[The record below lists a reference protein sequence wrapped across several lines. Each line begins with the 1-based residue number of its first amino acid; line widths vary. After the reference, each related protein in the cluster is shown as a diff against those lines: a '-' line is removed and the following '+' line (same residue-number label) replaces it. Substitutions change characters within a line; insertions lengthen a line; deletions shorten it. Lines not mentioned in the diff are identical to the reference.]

1 MVLIVKIGY
10 WEDMFKYA
18 YPNIYVFGSRT
29 TVSSVIAGSERQTK
43 DVVMLWLWFGSI
55 CTHPFAF
62 ACWESPE
69 MFRYHVYTN
78 IYGQPM
84 FTSTSSF
91 RLNPNPPPNW
101 LGKPHPFIGGGSR
114 SLGLY
119 SINPYNK
126 VTPCYALVY
135 EQFHGIESTN
145 ENSNEEATCTAEMNT
160 PSFIL

>member
-1 MVLIVKIGY
+1 
-10 WEDMFKYA
+10 MFKYA
-18 YPNIYVFGSRT
+18 YPNIYVFGSHV
-29 TVSSVIAGSERQTK
+29 TVSSVVAGSERQTE

-101 LGKPHPFIGGGSR
+101 LGKPRLFAAGWIG

-119 SINPYNK
+119 GINPYNK
-126 VTPCYALVY
+126 VMPCYALVY
-135 EQFHGIESTN
+135 ERVYGIESTN

>member
-1 MVLIVKIGY
+1 VVFIVKVGY

-18 YPNIYVFGSRT
+18 YPNIYVFGSHT
-29 TVSSVIAGSERQTK
+29 TVSSVVAGSERQTEG
-43 DVVMLWLWFGSI
+43 VVMLWLWFGSI

-91 RLNPNPPPNW
+91 RLNPNPPPNQ
-101 LGKPHPFIGGGSR
+101 LGKPRSFAAGWIG
-114 SLGLY
+114 SLGLNG
-119 SINPYNK
+119 INPYNK
-126 VTPCYALVY
+126 VMPCYVLVY
-135 EQFHGIESTN
+135 ERVYGIESTN
-145 ENSNEEATCTAEMNT
+145 ENSNEEATCTAEMNA
-160 PSFIL
+160 PSFVF

>member
-1 MVLIVKIGY
+1 VVFIVKNGY
-10 WEDMFKYA
+10 WEDMLKHA
-18 YPNIYVFGSRT
+18 SPNTYVFGNRV
-29 TVSSVIAGSERQTK
+29 TVSSVTTASERQTK
-43 DVVMLWLWFGSI
+43 GVVTLWLRFGSI

-101 LGKPHPFIGGGSR
+101 LGKPHSFIDGGSR

-119 SINPYNK
+119 GINPYNK
-126 VTPCYALVY
+126 VTPCYVLVY
-135 EQFHGIESTN
+135 EHFHGIELTN
-145 ENSNEEATCTAEMNT
+145 ENSNAEAICTAEMNV
-160 PSFIL
+160 PSFVF